1 MNNNQNKKNSTKS
14 WKRYFI
20 EFLMLFFA
28 VFLGFFADN
37 LRDTFSENKK
47 ENGYITSLIEDV
59 KIDKI
64 NIQKAIQMNEMRKGK
79 LDTLSNLCYNYNFKT
94 SNVRELYKYFNI
106 ITLRPDFLT
115 PNELTML
122 QLKNAGGMRLIRNK
136 EVAREILKYDLQD
149 KKLVNQQRYYEN
161 YQNKTISLGLKIFSL
176 HPFQIIESTYKK
188 TGKVELDSI
197 KFDLI
202 QNDKL
207 LLTEFANVTNMYGG
221 IVSYYNILLKE
232 TDKQADSLIMKL
244 KKEYKI
250 E

>member
-221 IVSYYNILLKE
+221 IVNYYNILLKE